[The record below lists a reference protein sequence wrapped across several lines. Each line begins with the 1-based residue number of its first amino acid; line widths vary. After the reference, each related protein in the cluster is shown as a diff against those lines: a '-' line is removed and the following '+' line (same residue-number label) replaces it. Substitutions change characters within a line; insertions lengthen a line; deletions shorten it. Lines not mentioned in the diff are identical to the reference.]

1 MVPKELV
8 RSFYPRLRARRRF
21 FDVMS
26 RAATILILLLSIALS
41 LPAQLTRGFISGTVQ
56 DTTGAVIPETRVV
69 ITNLATGIRSET
81 QTNSVGV
88 YRFVGVEPGT
98 YSIEFSKSG
107 FATARVESV
116 QVGTAQEVVLN
127 QTLSVAAAVE
137 AVQVIETPV
146 GVELSKASAT
156 IERKLDGR
164 FVESVPLTAFF
175 RDVNALAYMA
185 PTATRAPG
193 STGISVSGQRAR
205 NNNFMIDGVDNND
218 LSVTIANARIIPEAV
233 AEYQVQTTSYSAEYG
248 RNSGAQISVIT
259 RSGTNELHGSAWN
272 YYRANWMEPVSLL
285 NKRANILQTPRFVQ
299 NQAGGSLGGPIVR
312 NRAFFFGLVET
323 NRRREAADARN
334 ASPIV
339 IPTPKGF
346 ADLRN
351 VPLGPDQ
358 TPQSRQAMLDAIS
371 FLPEVHPLIPR
382 YDDVRTVRVNGVP
395 IEVGTA
401 RIPLANPADFWYVQS
416 RVDYALSSRDNLSYR
431 NHFDKRYQPDVVS
444 NLGFGTR
451 FSGAQTILSQNH
463 ALSHTRTFSPRFVNE
478 FRAAYTRR
486 NLDFP
491 ERDSRPTVGI
501 TGFFTIGGLS
511 NFPQGRIQNTFQ
523 WQNVSTFLLGRHS
536 LKAGVDIRRNRLY
549 NRASFDSKGTW
560 TFNSLEDFMNNR
572 AFSLVQAVNEA
583 TFDARQTNQYYFFQ
597 DDIRLTRDL
606 TINLGIRYEYSGVP
620 FGFFGA
626 ANDEIAAV
634 GVPRPVVPDK
644 NNWAPRFGF
653 AYSPSGMS
661 DGFWKRLLGDG
672 QTVFRGGFGVAYD
685 VLFYNILTVNA
696 SNYPRVVVARTDPP
710 ATHNLFPTLA
720 PKQATV
726 PPLNPLAT
734 FVNSPTDTQNPTTHF
749 WSFSIQRQFLRNYIV
764 EVGYT
769 GNRSYHQIRQGQT
782 NPGIL
787 TPQQAET
794 VRNTRN
800 AAAIPSL
807 QARRL
812 NPAWGSRVSIEATAK
827 GEYHGMF
834 VRFDR
839 KLAHGLLIGGNYTF
853 SANFSDNDE
862 SLAVADI
869 VGSSPPVPQDYFNYR
884 NEWSRSVFDRPHRL
898 AVYYSYEIPWFSNG
912 PLNHV
917 LMRHVFSGWQVSG
930 TTDFQSGQP
939 FTVRTGVD
947 TGGTGDAR
955 PHRPMY
961 NPGGAFTKD
970 PVTGNLRTFTTPIDG
985 TGIFITPLT
994 AGGAPLA
1001 NSWVGGGNLGRNT
1014 FRGPGFSSWS
1024 ASLMKTFS
1032 ITERWK
1038 IQIRSDWINMWNHRN
1053 FGNPVATMNSPA
1065 FGTNTTDPGGRTM
1078 LLSAKIRF

>member
-1 MVPKELV
+1 MAAKRYGPADGTARLALADYHQSRDELAGLPQTVTEKIPVTNTPNIFSYKAYVFVRHPELV
-8 RSFYPRLRARRRF
+8 QRF
-21 FDVMS
+21 VKATKADVGGVGGHVV
-26 RAATILILLLSIALS
+26 AAEEVKAVVAKFVLENNLYRGRPIYSSLIVTHTGDDVA
-41 LPAQLTRGFISGTVQ
+41 V
-56 DTTGAVIPETRVV
+56 TGARPRWFCPVVLLPPGSTETEVEALFEGLRTATAAAGVTLVGGHTEVTSAVTRPIVV
-69 ITNLATGIRSET
+69 GQMLGLA
-81 QTNSVGV
+81 
-88 YRFVGVEPGT
+88 EPGRLVPT
-98 YSIEFSKSG
+98 G
-107 FATARVESV
+107 GLRPGDLVV

-127 QTLSVAAAVE
+127 QTLSVAAAAEV
-137 AVQVIETPV
+137 VQVIETPV

-218 LSVTIANARIIPEAV
+218 LSVTLANARIIPEAV
-233 AEYQVQTTSYSAEYG
+233 AEYQVQTASYSAEYG

-285 NKRANILQTPRFVQ
+285 NKRANILKTPRFVQ

-371 FLPEVHPLIPR
+371 FLPEVYPLIPR
-382 YDDVRTVRVNGVP
+382 YDNVTTTRVNGVP

-501 TGFFTIGGLS
+501 TGFFTIGGAN

-536 LKAGVDIRRNRLY
+536 LKAGVDIRRNRLF

-560 TFNSLEDFMNNR
+560 TFNNLEDFMNNR

-606 TINLGIRYEYSGVP
+606 TVNLGIRYEYSGVP

-626 ANDEIAAV
+626 ANDQIAAV
-634 GVPRPVVPDK
+634 GVPLSITSGYSVPCT
-644 NNWAPRFGF
+644 R
-653 AYSPSGMS
+653 
-661 DGFWKRLLGDG
+661 KR
-672 QTVFRGGFGVAYD
+672 GFG
-685 VLFYNILTVNA
+685 
-696 SNYPRVVVARTDPP
+696 
-710 ATHNLFPTLA
+710 
-720 PKQATV
+720 
-726 PPLNPLAT
+726 
-734 FVNSPTDTQNPTTHF
+734 
-749 WSFSIQRQFLRNYIV
+749 
-764 EVGYT
+764 
-769 GNRSYHQIRQGQT
+769 
-782 NPGIL
+782 
-787 TPQQAET
+787 
-794 VRNTRN
+794 
-800 AAAIPSL
+800 
-807 QARRL
+807 
-812 NPAWGSRVSIEATAK
+812 
-827 GEYHGMF
+827 
-834 VRFDR
+834 
-839 KLAHGLLIGGNYTF
+839 
-853 SANFSDNDE
+853 
-862 SLAVADI
+862 
-869 VGSSPPVPQDYFNYR
+869 GSSLRASSSNTLTNSCPM
-884 NEWSRSVFDRPHRL
+884 VFL
-898 AVYYSYEIPWFSNG
+898 F
-912 PLNHV
+912 
-917 LMRHVFSGWQVSG
+917 FSGSTIPRSLPRNLSRAS
-930 TTDFQSGQP
+930 TTTNF
-939 FTVRTGVD
+939 
-947 TGGTGDAR
+947 
-955 PHRPMY
+955 
-961 NPGGAFTKD
+961 
-970 PVTGNLRTFTTPIDG
+970 
-985 TGIFITPLT
+985 IF
-994 AGGAPLA
+994 
-1001 NSWVGGGNLGRNT
+1001 
-1014 FRGPGFSSWS
+1014 
-1024 ASLMKTFS
+1024 M
-1032 ITERWK
+1032 
-1038 IQIRSDWINMWNHRN
+1038 
-1053 FGNPVATMNSPA
+1053 
-1065 FGTNTTDPGGRTM
+1065 
-1078 LLSAKIRF
+1078 

>member
-1 MVPKELV
+1 MFRLV
-8 RSFYPRLRARRRF
+8 
-21 FDVMS
+21 
-26 RAATILILLLSIALS
+26 LLLWLHLLGVGILS
-41 LPAQLTRGFISGTVQ
+41 AQLTRGFISGTVQ
-56 DTTGAVIPETRVV
+56 DITGAVIPEARVV
-69 ITNLATGIRSET
+69 ITNRATNIQAET
-81 QTNSVGV
+81 LTNNLGV

-98 YSIEFSKSG
+98 YSVEFIKPG
-107 FATARVESV
+107 FATAKVEPIV
-116 QVGTAQEVVLN
+116 VGTAQEVVLN
-127 QTLSVAAAVE
+127 QTLAVAAAAEIVEVVE
-137 AVQVIETPV
+137 APP
-146 GVELSKASAT
+146 GVELAKATAS
-156 IERKLDGR
+156 IERKLDAR
-164 FVESVPLTAFF
+164 IIENIPLTGYF
-175 RDVNALAYMA
+175 RDVNAVAVLA

-193 STGISVSGQRAR
+193 STGIAVNGQRAR

-218 LSVTIANARIIPEAV
+218 LSVTLANARIIPEAV
-233 AEYQVQTTSYSAEYG
+233 AEYQVQTSAYSAEFG

-259 RSGTNELHGSAWN
+259 RSGTNQLHGSVWD

-285 NKRANILQTPRFVQ
+285 NKRANIFSTPRFVQ
-299 NQAGGSLGGPIVR
+299 NQAGGSLGGPIVK
-312 NRAFFFGLVET
+312 NRTFYFGLLET

-334 ASPIV
+334 ASAIV
-339 IPTPKGF
+339 IPTPQGY
-346 ADLRN
+346 ADLAK

-358 TPQSRQAMLDAIS
+358 TPQSRQAVLDALS
-371 FLPEVHPLIPR
+371 FLPDVHREISR
-382 YDDVRTVRVNGVP
+382 YDDLRTVNINGVP
-395 IEVGTA
+395 IQVGTA

-416 RVDYALSSRDNLSYR
+416 RVDHALTSRDSISYR
-431 NHFDKRYQPDVVS
+431 NHFDKRFQPDVVS

-451 FSGAQTILSQNH
+451 FTGAQAILSQNH

-491 ERDSRPTVGI
+491 ERDTRPTVGI
-501 TGFFTIGGLS
+501 SGFFTIGGAS

-523 WQNVSTFLLGRHS
+523 WQNVSTFLFGRHS
-536 LKAGVDIRRNRLY
+536 LKAGIDIRRNRLF
-549 NRASFDSKGTW
+549 NRAGFDSKGTW
-560 TFNSLEDFMNNR
+560 TFNNLADFLNNR
-572 AFSLVQAVNEA
+572 AFRLVQAVNEA

-606 TINLGIRYEYSGVP
+606 TLNLGIRYEYSGVP

-626 ANDEIAAV
+626 ANDEVAAV
-634 GVPRPVVPDK
+634 GVPRPVRPDK

-653 AYSPSGMS
+653 AYSPSKMG
-661 DGFWKRLLGDG
+661 DGWVRKLLGDG

-696 SNYPRVVVARTDPP
+696 SNYPRVVVAQTDPP

-749 WSFSIQRQFLRNYIV
+749 WSFSIQRQFWRNYIV

-769 GNRSYHQIRQGQT
+769 GSRSYHQIRQGQT
-782 NPGIL
+782 NPGLL

-794 VRNTRN
+794 VRQTRN
-800 AAAIPSL
+800 SASIPSL

-812 NPAWGSRVSIEATAK
+812 NPNWGSRVSIEATAK

-839 KLAHGLLIGGNYTF
+839 KFAHGLLVGGNYTF

-869 VGSSPPVPQDYFNYR
+869 VNSSPPVPQDYFNYR
-884 NEWSRSVFDRPHRL
+884 NEWSRSVFDRPHRF
-898 AVYYSYEIPWFSNG
+898 AIFYTYEIPWFSQG
-912 PLNHV
+912 PLHHV
-917 LMRHVFSGWQVSG
+917 LLRQLFQGWQLSG
-930 TTDFQSGQP
+930 SSDWQSGQP
-939 FTVRTGVD
+939 FTIRTGVD

-955 PHRPMY
+955 PHRPNY
-961 NPGGAFTKD
+961 NPSGIFIKD
-970 PVTGNLRTFTTPIDG
+970 PVTANLRTFTIPIDG
-985 TGIFITPLT
+985 TGIVVTPLT
-994 AGGAPLA
+994 AGGAPLV
-1001 NSWVGGGNLGRNT
+1001 NSWAGGGNLGRNT
-1014 FRGPGFSSWS
+1014 FRGPGFANWS
-1024 ASLMKTFS
+1024 ASLAKTFS

-1038 IQIRSDWINMWNHRN
+1038 IQLRSDWINLWNQRN
-1053 FGNPVATMNSPA
+1053 FGNPVATMNTPA
-1065 FGTNTTDPGGRTM
+1065 FGTNVTDPGGRTM